1 MQPAKEFMARPRG
14 WLEFNGVSVTKTA
27 MRLPVEE
34 IYAPLK
40 SWLADN
46 TTALIIAPPGAG
58 KTTGVP
64 LALLDA
70 PWLAS
75 QTIILLEPRRLAAR
89 AAAARMAETLG
100 EPVGQT
106 VGFRVRGES
115 KVSGKTRIEVVTEGI
130 FSRKILDD
138 PSLEGVGCI
147 IFDEFHERSLDADLG
162 LAFAR
167 DAQTLL
173 REDLRLLV
181 MSATLDGDRVLGLL
195 EGAGR
200 FESLGRSFPIETHY
214 LGRNQSLL
222 IEQDIARHVARLSA
236 KLAPEK
242 AETLLVFLPGQ
253 GEIHRVGRFLDEI
266 GITPHIEVHKLFGAM
281 DFREQAHTLGRN
293 ATGHP
298 KIVLATAI
306 AETSLTLDRVS
317 MVVDCGLSR
326 LGRFDSAR
334 GTMRMVTERVSK
346 ASADQRRGR
355 AGRTQAG
362 DAYRLWDAEQDR
374 SLIPFAKPE
383 ILETDLSQL
392 ALSLRLWGAKSTEG
406 LALLDHPSKAAM
418 DEAVKLLQVL
428 GALDQN
434 GDLTSHGLAIAQLPM
449 APRLA
454 HMLIK
459 AAENGAAEQGAN
471 LAVLLSENGLGGKS
485 TDLDTRLETLS
496 RDKSPKISQART
508 LAQNWTRQAQA
519 LVKSQT
525 KQTVSSVF
533 SHLLLAECFPER
545 IAKARGKPGEFVMA
559 NGRGVYVDEHDRLA
573 RETFL
578 AVGDLGGGSN
588 RDRILLAAPLS
599 EADILSLF
607 ADRLERGPVLERNN
621 ARFRAFDQTRLG
633 SIILSSKPLEKIPAE
648 LLLHA
653 EAEEIQ
659 AKGLKALNLSEG
671 VHSLRAR
678 IAFLRAQDI
687 SWPDMSDMALMATLE
702 TWLGPYATG
711 KSMSSLGGGVIS
723 QALHNL
729 LDYDQQRTLDK
740 LAPETLKMP
749 TGSNIRIDYEAE
761 GGPRLEV
768 RVQELYGTTVHPVI
782 GPNRT
787 PIILALTSPAHRP
800 IQITRDLPGFWSG
813 SWAEVRSE
821 MKSRYPRH
829 VWPENPREA
838 DPTTRAKPRGT

>member
-1 MQPAKEFMARPRG
+1 MVP
-14 WLEFNGVSVTKTA
+14 VT
-27 MRLPVEE
+27 E

-40 SWLADN
+40 SWLTDN
-46 TTALIIAPPGAG
+46 STALIIAPPGAG

-70 PWLAS
+70 PWLAG
-75 QTIILLEPRRLAAR
+75 QRIILLEPRRLAAR

-138 PSLEGVGCI
+138 PSLEGVGAV

-167 DAQTLL
+167 DAQSVL
-173 REDLRLLV
+173 RDDLRLLV
-181 MSATLDGDRVLGLL
+181 MSATLDGDRVLSLL

-222 IEQDIARHVARLSA
+222 MEQDIARHVVRLSA
-236 KLAPEK
+236 KLQPEK

-266 GITPHIEVHKLFGAM
+266 GVAPHIEIHKLFGAM
-281 DFREQAHTLGRN
+281 DFKDQARTLARN
-293 ATGHP
+293 APGHP

-326 LGRFDSAR
+326 LGRFDPAR

-362 DAYRLWDAEQDR
+362 DAYRLWDVEQDR
-374 SLIPFAKPE
+374 SLVPFAKPE

-392 ALSLRLWGAKSTEG
+392 ALNLRLWGAKSTEG
-406 LALLDHPSKAAM
+406 LALLDHPPKAAM
-418 DEAVKLLQVL
+418 DEAIRLLQAL
-428 GALDQN
+428 GALDGKGEAG
-434 GDLTSHGLAIAQLPM
+434 GDLTVHGKAIAQLPM

-459 AAENGAAEQGAN
+459 AAENGAAELGAN

-485 TDLDTRLETLS
+485 TDLDTRLEALS
-496 RDKSPKISQART
+496 RDRSPKISQART
-508 LAQNWTRQAQA
+508 LAQGWARQAQA
-519 LVKSQT
+519 LMKSQS
-525 KQTVSSVF
+525 KQSRGSKF
-533 SHLLLAECFPER
+533 SHHLLAECFPER

-559 NGRGVYVDEHDRLA
+559 NGRGVYVDEHDALA
-573 RETFL
+573 RQPYL

-588 RDRILLAAPLS
+588 RDRILLAAPMT

-607 ADRLERGPVLERNN
+607 TDRLKHAAVLERNN
-621 ARFRAFDQTRLG
+621 GRFRAFEQTRLG
-633 SIILSSKPLEKIPAE
+633 SVVLSSKALEKIPAE

-659 AKGLKALNLSEG
+659 QKGLKALNLSEG
-671 VHSLRAR
+671 AQGFRAR
-678 IAFLRAQDI
+678 IAFLRGQDA
-687 SWPDMSDMALMATLE
+687 SWPDMGDAALLATLE
-702 TWLGPYATG
+702 IWLGPYATG
-711 KSMSSLGGGVIS
+711 KSMLSLGGGVIS

-729 LDYDQQRTLDK
+729 LDYDQQRALDK

-749 TGSNIRIDYEAE
+749 TGSNIRIDYEAD
-761 GGPRLEV
+761 GGPRIEV

-782 GPNRT
+782 GPNQT
-787 PIILALTSPAHRP
+787 PITLALTSPAHRP
-800 IQITRDLPGFWSG
+800 IQITRDLPAFWSG

-821 MKSRYPRH
+821 MKGRYPRH

>member
-1 MQPAKEFMARPRG
+1 M
-14 WLEFNGVSVTKTA
+14 
-27 MRLPVEE
+27 LPVED
-34 IYAPLK
+34 IYAPLRAF
-40 SWLADN
+40 LADD

-58 KTTGVP
+58 KTTGIP
-64 LALLDA
+64 LALLDT
-70 PWLAS
+70 PWLAD
-75 QTIILLEPRRLAAR
+75 QKIVLLEPRRLAAR

-115 KVSGKTRIEVVTEGI
+115 KVSARTRIEVVTEGV
-130 FSRKILDD
+130 FSRMILDD
-138 PSLEGVGCI
+138 PSLDGIGCV

-162 LAFAR
+162 LALAR
-167 DAQTLL
+167 DAQTVL

-195 EGAGR
+195 SDAGR
-200 FESLGRSFPIETHY
+200 FESLGRSYPIETHY
-214 LGRNQSLL
+214 LGRNQALMM
-222 IEQDIARHVARLSA
+222 EQDIARHVARLSA
-236 KLAPEK
+236 KLVPEK
-242 AETLLVFLPGQ
+242 AETMLVFLPGQ
-253 GEIHRVGRFLDEI
+253 GEIHRVARFLDEI
-266 GITPHIEVHKLFGAM
+266 GLPVDIEVHKLFGAM
-281 DFREQAHTLGRN
+281 DFRDQAHTLARN
-293 ATGHP
+293 ISGHP

-326 LGRFDSAR
+326 LGRFDPAR
-334 GTMRMVTERVSK
+334 GTVRMVTERVSR

-406 LALLDHPSKAAM
+406 LALLDHPPKAAM
-418 DEAVKLLQVL
+418 DEAVKLLQAL
-428 GALDQN
+428 SALDQN
-434 GDLTSHGLAIAQLPM
+434 GDITAHGKAIAQLPM

-454 HMLIK
+454 HMLIR
-459 AAENGAAEQGAN
+459 AAENGAAEQGAS

-496 RDKSPKISQART
+496 RDTSPKIVQGRQ
-508 LAQNWTRQAQA
+508 LAQGWARQAQSLIKTSGRAGGRA
-519 LVKSQT
+519 LA
-525 KQTVSSVF
+525 
-533 SHLLLAECFPER
+533 HHLLAECFPER

-573 RETFL
+573 HEAYL
-578 AVGDLGGGSN
+578 AVGDLGGGAG

-599 EADILSLF
+599 EAEILSLF
-607 ADRLERGPVLERNN
+607 ADRLETGPVLERHNG
-621 ARFRAFDQTRLG
+621 RFRAFEQRRLG
-633 SIILSSKPLEKIPAE
+633 HILLSSKPLEKIPTD

-671 VHSLRAR
+671 TQSLRAR
-678 IAFLRAQDI
+678 VAFLKAQDAT
-687 SWPDMSDMALMATLE
+687 WPDMSDDALLATLE
-702 TWLGPYATG
+702 TWLGPYAAG
-711 KSMSSLGGGVIS
+711 KSMLSLGGGVIL
-723 QALHNL
+723 QALHNM
-729 LDYDQQRTLDK
+729 LDYDQQRALDK

-749 TGSNIRIDYEAE
+749 TGSHIRIDYEAE
-761 GGPRLEV
+761 GGPRVEV
-768 RVQELYGTTVHPVI
+768 RVQELYGTSVHPVI

-787 PIILALTSPAHRP
+787 PITLSLTSPAHRP
-800 IQITRDLPGFWSG
+800 IQITRDLPAFWTG

-821 MKSRYPRH
+821 MKGRYPRH

>member
-1 MQPAKEFMARPRG
+1 
-14 WLEFNGVSVTKTA
+14 

-46 TTALIIAPPGAG
+46 ATALIIAPPGAG

-70 PWLAS
+70 PWLADLRV
-75 QTIILLEPRRLAAR
+75 ILLEPRRLAAR

-115 KVSGKTRIEVVTEGI
+115 KVSPRTRIEVVTEGI

-138 PSLEGVGCI
+138 PSLEGIGCV

-167 DAQTLL
+167 DAQGVL
-173 REDLRLLV
+173 RDDLRLLV

-200 FESLGRSFPIETHY
+200 FESQGRSFPIDTHY

-222 IEQDIARHVARLSA
+222 LEQDIARHVARLSA
-236 KLAPEK
+236 KLQPEK

-253 GEIHRVGRFLDEI
+253 GEIHRVARFIDEI
-266 GITPHIEVHKLFGAM
+266 GIAPHIEVHKLFGAM
-281 DFREQAHTLGRN
+281 DFRDQSHTLARN
-293 ATGHP
+293 TPGHP

-326 LGRFDSAR
+326 LGRFDPAR
-334 GTMRMVTERVSK
+334 GTMRMVTERASK

-406 LALLDHPSKAAM
+406 LALLDHPPKAAM
-418 DEAVKLLQVL
+418 DEAIRLLRAL
-428 GALDQN
+428 GALDAV
-434 GDLTSHGLAIAQLPM
+434 GDLTVHGKAIAQLPM
-449 APRLA
+449 TPRLA

-459 AAENGAAEQGAN
+459 AAENGAAELGAN

-485 TDLDTRLETLS
+485 TDLDTRLEALS
-496 RDKSPKISQART
+496 RDRSPKISQARI
-508 LAQNWTRQAQA
+508 LAQGWARQAQA
-519 LVKSQT
+519 LTKSQS
-525 KQTVSSVF
+525 KQSDAAKF
-533 SHLLLAECFPER
+533 SHHLLAECFPER
-545 IAKARGKPGEFVMA
+545 IAKARGKPGEFVMVS
-559 NGRGVYVDEHDRLA
+559 GRGVYVDEHDALA
-573 RETFL
+573 RQPYL

-588 RDRILLAAPLS
+588 RDRILLAAPMTDT
-599 EADILSLF
+599 DILSLF
-607 ADRLERGPVLERNN
+607 ADRVERGTVLERHNG
-621 ARFRAFDQTRLG
+621 RFRAFEQTRLG
-633 SIILSSKPLEKIPAE
+633 SVVLSSKPLEKIPAE

-671 VHSLRAR
+671 MQGFRAR
-678 IAFLRAQDI
+678 VAFLRGQDA
-687 SWPDMSDMALMATLE
+687 SWPDMGDDALLATLE
-702 TWLGPYATG
+702 TWLGPYAAG
-711 KSMSSLGGGVIS
+711 KSMLSLGGGIIS

-729 LDYDQQRTLDK
+729 LDYDQQRALDK

-749 TGSNIRIDYEAE
+749 TGSNIRIDYETE
-761 GGPRLEV
+761 GGPRVVV
-768 RVQELYGTTVHPVI
+768 RVQELYGTAIHPVI
-782 GPNRT
+782 GPNKT
-787 PIILALTSPAHRP
+787 PVTLALTSPAHRP
-800 IQITRDLPGFWSG
+800 IQITKDLPAFWKG

-821 MKSRYPRH
+821 MKGRYPRH

>member
-1 MQPAKEFMARPRG
+1 M
-14 WLEFNGVSVTKTA
+14 
-27 MRLPVEE
+27 LPVEE

-40 SWLADN
+40 TFLASD

-70 PWLAS
+70 PWLNG
-75 QTIILLEPRRLAAR
+75 QKIILLEPRRLAAR
-89 AAAARMAETLG
+89 AAAARMAETLN

-115 KVSGKTRIEVVTEGI
+115 KISGPTRIEVVTEGI
-130 FSRKILDD
+130 FSRVILAD
-138 PSLEGVGCI
+138 PSLEGIGCV

-167 DAQTLL
+167 DTQAVL
-173 REDLRLLV
+173 RDDLRLLI
-181 MSATLDGDRVLGLL
+181 MSATLDGDRVLELL
-195 EGAGR
+195 PGAGR
-200 FESLGRSFPIETHY
+200 FESKGRTFPIETHY
-214 LGRNQSLL
+214 LGRNQALMM
-222 IEQDIARHVARLSA
+222 EQDIARHVTRLSV
-236 KLAPEK
+236 KLTPEK
-242 AETLLVFLPGQ
+242 AETMLVFLPGQ
-253 GEIHRVGRFLDEI
+253 GEIHRVARFIDEI
-266 GITPHIEVHKLFGAM
+266 GIATHIEVHTLFGAM
-281 DFREQAHTLGRN
+281 DFRDQAHTLKRN
-293 ATGHP
+293 QPGHP

-326 LGRFDSAR
+326 LGRFDPAR
-334 GTMRMVTERVSK
+334 GTTRMVTERVSR

-374 SLIPFAKPE
+374 SMIPFAKPE

-406 LALLDHPSKAAM
+406 LVFLDHPPKAAM
-418 DEAVKLLQVL
+418 DEAVKLLQALSV
-428 GALDQN
+428 LDQN
-434 GDLTSHGLAIAQLPM
+434 GDMTAHGKAVAQLPM
-449 APRLA
+449 SPRLA
-454 HMLIK
+454 HMLIR

-485 TDLDTRLETLS
+485 TDLDMRLEALA
-496 RDKSPKISQART
+496 RDKSSKIAQSRQ
-508 LAQNWTRQAQA
+508 LAQGWARQAQS
-519 LVKSQT
+519 LTRSTTRSGGRTFV
-525 KQTVSSVF
+525 
-533 SHLLLAECFPER
+533 HHLLAECFPER
-545 IAKARGKPGEFVMA
+545 IAKARGKAGEFVMA

-573 RETFL
+573 REPYLT
-578 AVGDLGGGSN
+578 VGDLGGGAG

-599 EADILSLF
+599 EAEILSLF
-607 ADRLERGPVLERNN
+607 ADRLEQGAILERNN
-621 ARFRAFDQTRLG
+621 GRFRAFEQTRLG
-633 SIILSSKPLEKIPAE
+633 HIILSSKPLEKIPPD

-671 VHSLRAR
+671 AQALRAR
-678 IAFLRAQDI
+678 VAFLKGQDAA
-687 SWPDMSDMALMATLE
+687 WPDMSDESLLASLE
-702 TWLGPYATG
+702 TWLAPYASG
-711 KSMSSLGGGVIS
+711 KSLLSLGGGVVS
-723 QALHNL
+723 QALFNM
-729 LDYDQQRTLDK
+729 LDYDQQRVLDK
-740 LAPETLKMP
+740 LAPEALKMP

-761 GGPRLEV
+761 GGPRVEV

-782 GPNRT
+782 GPNRIPVT
-787 PIILALTSPAHRP
+787 LALTSPAHRP
-800 IQITRDLPGFWSG
+800 IQITKDLPAFWNG

-821 MKSRYPRH
+821 MKGRYPRH
-829 VWPENPREA
+829 VWPENPRDA

>member
-1 MQPAKEFMARPRG
+1 MSQTPK
-14 WLEFNGVSVTKTA
+14 
-27 MRLPVEE
+27 LPVEE

-40 SWLADN
+40 SWLADHA
-46 TTALIIAPPGAG
+46 TALVIAPPGAG
-58 KTTGVP
+58 KTTGIP

-70 PWLAS
+70 PWLKN

-89 AAAARMAETLG
+89 AAAARMAETLS
-100 EPVGQT
+100 EPIGQT

-138 PSLEGVGCI
+138 PSLEGVGCV

-167 DAQTLL
+167 DAQTVL
-173 REDLRLLV
+173 RDDLRLLI

-195 EGAGR
+195 PDAGR
-200 FESLGRSFPIETHY
+200 FESLGRGFPIETHY
-214 LGRNQSLL
+214 LGRNQSLPM
-222 IEQDIARHVARLSA
+222 EQDIARHVARLSA
-236 KLAPEK
+236 KLTAEK
-242 AETLLVFLPGQ
+242 AETMLVFLPGQ
-253 GEIHRVGRFLDEI
+253 GEIHRVGRFLDET
-266 GITPHIEVHKLFGAM
+266 GLVAHIEVHKLFGAM
-281 DFREQAHTLGRN
+281 DYGDQARTLARN
-293 ATGHP
+293 ASGRP

-326 LGRFDSAR
+326 LGRFDPAR
-334 GTMRMVTERVSK
+334 GTVRMVTERVSK

-406 LALLDHPSKAAM
+406 LALLDHPPQAAM

-428 GALDQN
+428 GALDVT
-434 GDLTSHGLAIAQLPM
+434 GDLTAHGKAIAQLPM
-449 APRLA
+449 VPRLA
-454 HMLIK
+454 HMLIR

-471 LAVLLSENGLGGKS
+471 LAVLLSENGLGGKV
-485 TDLDTRLETLS
+485 TDLNTRLEALS
-496 RDKSPKISQART
+496 RDRSSKISQARM
-508 LAQNWTRQAQA
+508 LAQGWARQAQA
-519 LVKSQT
+519 LT
-525 KQTVSSVF
+525 KTQLKHGNNAKF
-533 SHLLLAECFPER
+533 SHHLLAECFPER

-559 NGRGVYVDEHDRLA
+559 NGRGVYVDEHDALA
-573 RETFL
+573 RQPYL
-578 AVGDLGGGSN
+578 AVGDLGGGAN

-599 EADILSLF
+599 EDEIFTLF
-607 ADRLERGPVLERNN
+607 ADRLERSTVLERHNG
-621 ARFRAFDQTRLG
+621 RFRAFDQTRLG
-633 SIILSSKPLEKIPAE
+633 SIILSSKPLEKIPPE

-653 EAEEIQ
+653 EAEEIK
-659 AKGLKALNLSEG
+659 AKGLKALNLSQSAQ
-671 VHSLRAR
+671 SLRAR
-678 IAFLRAQDI
+678 VAFLRAQDET
-687 SWPDMSDMALMATLE
+687 WPDMGDEALLATLE
-702 TWLGPYATG
+702 SWLGPYAAG
-711 KSMSSLGGGVIS
+711 KSMLSLGAGVVS
-723 QALHNL
+723 QALLGL
-729 LDYDQQRTLDK
+729 LDHDQQRMLDR
-740 LAPETLKMP
+740 LAPETLRMP
-749 TGSNIRIDYEAE
+749 SGSNIRIDYEAE
-761 GGPRLEV
+761 GGPRVEV
-768 RVQELYGTTVHPVI
+768 RVQELYGTTVHPTI

-787 PIILALTSPAHRP
+787 PVILALTSPAHRP
-800 IQITRDLPGFWSG
+800 IQITKDLPAFWNG
-813 SWAEVRSE
+813 SWSEVRSE
-821 MKSRYPRH
+821 MKGRYPRH

>member
-1 MQPAKEFMARPRG
+1 M
-14 WLEFNGVSVTKTA
+14 
-27 MRLPVEE
+27 LPVTE

-40 SWLADN
+40 DWLVDH

-58 KTTGVP
+58 KTTGIP

-70 PWLAS
+70 PWLAG
-75 QTIILLEPRRLAAR
+75 QTLILLEPRRLAAR

-115 KVSGKTRIEVVTEGI
+115 KVSAKTRIEVVTEGI

-138 PSLEGVGCI
+138 PSLEGVGAV

-167 DAQTLL
+167 DAQTVL
-173 REDLRLLV
+173 RDDLRLLV

-200 FESLGRSFPIETHY
+200 FESQGRTFPIETHY
-214 LGRNQSLL
+214 LGRDQALMM
-222 IEQDIARHVARLSA
+222 EQDIARHVARLST
-236 KLAPEK
+236 KLNADK

-253 GEIHRVGRFLDEI
+253 GEIHRVVRFLEER
-266 GITPHIEVHKLFGAM
+266 GVASHIDICKLYGAM
-281 DFREQAHTLGRN
+281 DFKDQAHTLARN
-293 ATGHP
+293 EAGHP

-326 LGRFDSAR
+326 LGRFDAAR
-334 GTMRMVTERVSK
+334 GTIRMVTERVSR

-406 LALLDHPSKAAM
+406 LALLDHPPKAAM
-418 DEAVKLLQVL
+418 EEAMKLLRSL
-428 GALDQN
+428 DALDTA
-434 GDLTSHGLAIAQLPM
+434 GDLTAHGKAIAHLPM

-454 HMLIK
+454 HMLIR
-459 AAENGAAEQGAN
+459 AAENGAAELGAN

-485 TDLDTRLETLS
+485 TDLDTRLEALS
-496 RDKSPKISQART
+496 RDRSPKISQART
-508 LAQNWTRQAQA
+508 LAQGWARQAQG
-519 LVKSQT
+519 LIKSTT
-525 KQTVSSVF
+525 KQKLVGKF
-533 SHLLLAECFPER
+533 SHHLLAECFPER
-545 IAKARGKPGEFVMA
+545 IAKARGKAGEFVMA
-559 NGRGVYVDEHDRLA
+559 NGRGVYVDEHDSLA
-573 RETFL
+573 SQPYL

-599 EADILSLF
+599 DIDILSLF
-607 ADRLERGPVLERNN
+607 ADRLDKGVVLERNN
-621 ARFRAFDQTRLG
+621 GRFRAFEQVRLG
-633 SIILSSKPLEKIPAE
+633 AVVLSSKPLDKIPPE

-659 AKGLKALNLSEG
+659 QKGLKALNLSEG
-671 VHSLRAR
+671 AQALRAR
-678 IAFLRAQDI
+678 VAFLKAQDD
-687 SWPDMSDMALMATLE
+687 SWPDMGDETLLGTLE
-702 TWLGPYATG
+702 TWLGPYAAG
-711 KSMSSLGGGVIS
+711 KSMLSLGGHVIL
-723 QALHNL
+723 QALSNI
-729 LDYDQQRTLDK
+729 LDYDQQRALDK
-740 LAPETLKMP
+740 LAPETWRMP

-768 RVQELYGTTVHPVI
+768 RVQELYGTTVHPAI

-787 PIILALTSPAHRP
+787 PITLALTSPAHRP
-800 IQITRDLPGFWSG
+800 IQITRDLPAFWSG
-813 SWAEVRSE
+813 SWSEVRSD
-821 MKSRYPRH
+821 MKGRYPRH